1 MKELHISAKSCSAIQ
16 NCKQRFNV
24 SYSKYGSGVIELTPY
39 GDYILTT
46 SGITDAAARRTVEYK
61 SAYNRVTMD
70 MLHAYEAENRAYTS
84 IHHNIPKI
92 KDIEVSKKELINLT
106 PKKYTRH
113 RFELPKP
120 TKSEVEDN
128 LCNEVKY
135 INFNDE
141 NVSEKEYIKESL
153 NKLTEYRQQYWQE
166 ANELFE
172 QIEDAKE
179 KRENKKYFTEYKR
192 KYNQKEEYINGEEDI
207 VEEGINAL
215 CSTIE
220 IPYNISISYTYNK
233 VKHLLSV
240 EMTFE
245 NGINVPVSK
254 ATILTSGK
262 ISIKNKLVKEIIQDK
277 TKSIISCAY
286 YMAGKYFNVSP
297 NILYIRMSIYDTNKQ
312 NPLLWVEFER
322 DKLSKLSPLLTDIIS
337 DILGYPHVLN
347 YKTKGDALEL
357 AIMNK
362 TTFNNEVI
370 VRRIKH

>member
-277 TKSIISCAY
+277 TKR
-286 YMAGKYFNVSP
+286 G
-297 NILYIRMSIYDTNKQ
+297 Q
-312 NPLLWVEFER
+312 
-322 DKLSKLSPLLTDIIS
+322 
-337 DILGYPHVLN
+337 
-347 YKTKGDALEL
+347 
-357 AIMNK
+357 
-362 TTFNNEVI
+362 
-370 VRRIKH
+370 